1 MDEIKTRDAQQDSQI
16 YPSFEDEN
24 QDRWAFLT
32 SVPAHGDLRTYYT
45 SRDTQWTDPFRTQ
58 ESAGHQFNAGM
69 SAYGFINMQ
78 PSTESRVGTIY
89 RADSLPTLPTTY
101 VYVPEVNSKIDN
113 QTLIRYFYRFDKN
126 YLPEEIIEIFFLFLL
141 KIKDRAFSI
150 AIKSDRKVIAS
161 KQFKVFPFV
170 PHPLFLYIT
179 LSISSSTDSS
189 LRITIIPPSLY
200 FIRYQSRRGAKRP
213 RV

>member
-1 MDEIKTRDAQQDSQI
+1 MA
-16 YPSFEDEN
+16 
-24 QDRWAFLT
+24 T
-32 SVPAHGDLRTYYT
+32 SVRTIRPETRNGPIHSAHKSPPGINLTLECPLTVLSICNLRPRAEWELFTVPIRYPRYL
-45 SRDTQWTDPFRTQ
+45 QP
-58 ESAGHQFNAGM
+58 M
-69 SAYGFINMQ
+69 S
-78 PSTESRVGTIY
+78 
-89 RADSLPTLPTTY
+89 
-101 VYVPEVNSKIDN
+101 VPEVNSKIDN

>member
-1 MDEIKTRDAQQDSQI
+1 MDEIKTRNAQQDSQI

-58 ESAGHQFNAGM
+58 ESAGHQFNVGM

-101 VYVPEVNSKIDN
+101 VRTRGEFDN

>member
-1 MDEIKTRDAQQDSQI
+1 MDEIKTRNAQQDSQI

-58 ESAGHQFNAGM
+58 ESAGHQFNVGM

-126 YLPEEIIEIFFLFLL
+126 YLPEEIIEIFFSFSSKNKGSCFL
-141 KIKDRAFSI
+141 DRDKKRSKGDCI
-150 AIKSDRKVIAS
+150 QAI
-161 KQFKVFPFV
+161 
-170 PHPLFLYIT
+170 
-179 LSISSSTDSS
+179 
-189 LRITIIPPSLY
+189 
-200 FIRYQSRRGAKRP
+200 
-213 RV
+213 